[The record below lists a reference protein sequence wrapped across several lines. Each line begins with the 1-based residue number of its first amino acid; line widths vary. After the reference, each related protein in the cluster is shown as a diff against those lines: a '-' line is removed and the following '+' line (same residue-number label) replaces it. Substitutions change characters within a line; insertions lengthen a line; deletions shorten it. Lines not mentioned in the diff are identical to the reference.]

1 MFTPFALEVYRR
13 YLNGETVEELSAE
26 LGIPAER
33 IEDRI
38 RAAEA
43 YVARRNQVAA

>member
-1 MFTPFALEVYRR
+1 MFTPFAVEVYRR
-13 YLNGETVEELSAE
+13 YLSGKTIEELSRE
-26 LGIPAER
+26 LGIPRER

-43 YVARRNQVAA
+43 YVSRQAKAA

>member
-1 MFTPFALEVYRR
+1 MFTPFAVEVYRR
-13 YLNGETVEELSAE
+13 YLSGETVEELSTD
-26 LGIPAER
+26 LGIPRER

-43 YVARRNQVAA
+43 FVARQAKAA